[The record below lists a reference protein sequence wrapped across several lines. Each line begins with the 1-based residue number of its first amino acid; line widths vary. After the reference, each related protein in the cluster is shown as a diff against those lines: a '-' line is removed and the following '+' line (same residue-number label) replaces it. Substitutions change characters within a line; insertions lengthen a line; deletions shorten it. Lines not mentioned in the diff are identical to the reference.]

1 MRRLAFLAAA
11 SIALIASSEPISA
24 NEKKYKKCMKECSS
38 TLSKCQ
44 KKCDLEGKYLKKG
57 FKKKIK
63 STYKPCYY
71 CHLSDEQL
79 YGDDW

>member
-11 SIALIASSEPISA
+11 SLAFAAISEPISA

-44 KKCDLEGKYLKKG
+44 KKCDPKGKYLKEG

-63 STYKPCYY
+63 STYKPCMV
-71 CHLSDEQL
+71 CHEVEEYL
-79 YGDDW
+79 DDL